1 MRSAMHAV
9 TGRITMQPPR
19 PLPTDKLYHRC
30 DPDSLGFQ
38 DSSELEEYFG
48 LLGQERAMGAIELG
62 TGLDREG
69 YNMFVLGPTGTGRH
83 SFVRQYLEKR
93 AAGAP
98 RPSDWCYV
106 NNFSDPRRPAAI
118 ELPAGLGSQFR
129 DNVTQLI
136 AEAHTAIPNAL
147 ESEEYRAQRQAIEEQ
162 AQQEQMAA
170 FEEVRENA
178 RKRGLGVIQTA
189 TGFAFVPLKDGES
202 VISPKEYQ
210 RLSDEDKKRLQQ
222 DTKELSHELRQMLE
236 QIPGRVR
243 TVMAGVRELDEGVAL
258 FAVGSLV
265 TEMLKRY
272 EAFPRVLEYLRAMK
286 SDIAN
291 HVELFKRGDAPQTA
305 PNDQMIGEGLILNSG
320 EESPAL
326 RRYGVNL
333 IVDHSDAQGA
343 PVVFETHPTYP
354 YLIGQ
359 IEHVSRMGT
368 LVTDFHLIRAGAL
381 HRANNGYLI
390 MDALQVLLKPFAWDA
405 LKRSLKAGEIN
416 IQSLDQAYG
425 FVSTVSLEPEPIPLS
440 TKVIMIGEPHIYY
453 LLQAYD
459 PEFATLFKVKVDF
472 DTQADRADEEVQAL
486 ARLVG
491 SIARRE
497 NLLPIDASGMA
508 RLVEESSRLA
518 GDSEMLTT
526 RIADLMDVTREAHY
540 WAEQRESER
549 VTADDVQHAIDARE
563 HRAARIRDRLI
574 REVRRGTI
582 MIDTEGSTTGQV
594 NGLAVFQAGGLG
606 FGHPTRITARV
617 TLGPGK
623 VIDIEREVELGGPIH
638 SKGVLILSNF
648 LGAHYVRD
656 KPLSL
661 SASLVFEQS
670 YSGVEGDSAS
680 AAELCALLS
689 AIADLPL
696 KQSMAVTGS
705 VNQLGQVQAIGAVN
719 EKIEGFFNVCRDRG
733 LNGEQA
739 VIIPAA
745 NVKHL
750 MLNKEVR
757 EAVAAGQ
764 FHIYAVRHVD
774 ECLSLLTG
782 IDAGERDESGRY
794 PEGTVN
800 RRIVARLEA
809 MADRRIALARSMG
822 GKDKDAD

>member
-1 MRSAMHAV
+1 
-9 TGRITMQPPR
+9 MQPPR
-19 PLPTDKLYHRC
+19 PLPANKLYHRC
-30 DPDSLGFQ
+30 DPDSLGFR
-38 DSSELEEYFG
+38 DSNDLEEFFG
-48 LLGQERAMGAIELG
+48 LLGQERALGAIELG

-93 AAGAP
+93 AADAP
-98 RPSDWCYV
+98 RPPDWCYV
-106 NNFSDPRRPAAI
+106 NNFSDPRHPGAI

-129 DNVTQLI
+129 DDVARLI

-222 DTKELSHELRQMLE
+222 DTRELSHELREMLE

-243 TVMAGVRELDEGVAL
+243 TVMAGVRELDQGVAL

-265 TEMLKRY
+265 TELLKRY

-291 HVELFKRGDAPQTA
+291 HVELFKRGDAPQPA
-305 PNDQMIGEGLILNSG
+305 SNDQMIGEGLILNPG
-320 EESPAL
+320 EESPVL

-333 IVDHSDAQGA
+333 IVDNSGSEGA

-381 HRANNGYLI
+381 HRANSGYLI

-405 LKRSLKAGEIN
+405 LKRTLKAGKIN

-425 FVSTVSLEPEPIPLS
+425 FVATVSLEPEPIPLS
-440 TKVIMIGEPHIYY
+440 IKVIMIGEPHIYY

-472 DTQADRADEEVQAL
+472 DTQADRVDEQVMAL

-497 NLLPIDASGMA
+497 HLRPIDASGMA
-508 RLVEESSRLA
+508 RLVEEASRLA

-540 WAEQRESER
+540 WAEQRDSER
-549 VTADDVQHAIDARE
+549 ITADDVQRAIDARE

-574 REVRRGTI
+574 REIRRETI
-582 MIDTEGSTTGQV
+582 MIDTEGSTTGQI
-594 NGLAVFQAGGLG
+594 NGLAVFQAGGLA

-617 TLGPGK
+617 TLGSGK

-648 LGAHYVRD
+648 LGAHYVTD

-696 KQSMAVTGS
+696 KQSIAVTGS
-705 VNQLGQVQAIGAVN
+705 VNQLGQIQAIGAVN
-719 EKIEGFFNVCRDRG
+719 EKIEGFFRICRDRG
-733 LNGEQA
+733 LTGEQA

-750 MLNKEVR
+750 MLNREVR
-757 EAVAAGQ
+757 EAVAADQ
-764 FHIYAVRHVD
+764 FHIYAARHVD
-774 ECLSLLTG
+774 ECLALLTG
-782 IDAGERDESGRY
+782 IDAGERDARGRY

-800 RRIVARLEA
+800 HRIVARLEA
-809 MADRRIALARSMG
+809 MADRRVALARSMSRNNDDG
-822 GKDKDAD
+822 D

>member
-1 MRSAMHAV
+1 
-9 TGRITMQPPR
+9 MQPPR
-19 PLPTDKLYHRC
+19 ALPADKLYHRC
-30 DPDSLGFQ
+30 DPDSLRFQ
-38 DSSELEEYFG
+38 DSSELEEFFG
-48 LLGQERAMGAIELG
+48 LIGQERAMGAIELG
-62 TGLDREG
+62 TGLEREG

-93 AAGAP
+93 AAGAS

-106 NNFSDPRRPAAI
+106 NNFSDPRRPGAI

-129 DNVTQLI
+129 EDVVHLI
-136 AEAHTAIPNAL
+136 AEAHTAIPDAL
-147 ESEEYRAQRQAIEEQ
+147 ESEEYRAQRQSIEEQ

-222 DTKELSHELRQMLE
+222 DTKELSHELREMLE

-265 TEMLKRY
+265 TELLKRY

-291 HVELFKRGDAPQTA
+291 HVEVFKRGDAPQTA

-320 EESPAL
+320 EGSPAL

-333 IVDHSDAQGA
+333 IVDHSDSQGA

-390 MDALQVLLKPFAWDA
+390 MDAMQVLLKPFAWDA
-405 LKRSLKAGEIN
+405 LKRTLKAGEIN

-425 FVSTVSLEPEPIPLS
+425 FVSTVSLEPDPIPLS
-440 TKVIMIGEPHIYY
+440 TKVILIGEPHIYY

-472 DTQADRADEEVQAL
+472 DTQADREDEQVQAL
-486 ARLVG
+486 VRLVA

-497 NLLPIDASGMA
+497 HLRPIDASGMA

-549 VTADDVQHAIDARE
+549 ITADDVQRAIDASE

-574 REVRRGTI
+574 RETRRGTI

-617 TLGPGK
+617 TLGAGK

-648 LGAHYVRD
+648 LGAHYVKD

-680 AAELCALLS
+680 VAELCALLS

-719 EKIEGFFNVCRDRG
+719 EKIEGFFNLCRDRG
-733 LNGEQA
+733 LEGEQA
-739 VIIPAA
+739 VIVPAA

-750 MLNKEVR
+750 MLKKEVR
-757 EAVAAGQ
+757 EAVGAGQ

-774 ECLSLLTG
+774 ECLALLTG
-782 IDAGERDESGRY
+782 VDAGERDENGRY

-800 RRIVARLEA
+800 HRIVARLEA
-809 MADRRIALARSMG
+809 MADRRIALAKSMG
-822 GKDKDAD
+822 GKDGNSD